1 MGRVGGNRK
10 RNNNPICSS
19 STSVDSRMKTR
30 VLIAEDDFI
39 ILEGSL
45 RPIVSREF
53 EVVAAVGDGQEAVAA
68 AERLRPDV
76 ALLDISLPRLRGFD
90 VARQILAGQPECRIL
105 FVSGYRDEAYIR
117 VAREMGA
124 GGWVFK
130 TQVLSDL
137 IPAIRIALAGGFY
150 EPGAN

>member
-1 MGRVGGNRK
+1 
-10 RNNNPICSS
+10 
-19 STSVDSRMKTR
+19 MKTR

-76 ALLDISLPRLRGFD
+76 ALLDVSLPRLGGFD
-90 VARQILAGQPECRIL
+90 VARKILAGQPECKVL
-105 FVSGYRDEAYIR
+105 FVSNYRDAAYIQA
-117 VAREMGA
+117 AREMGA
-124 GGWVFK
+124 GGYVFK
-130 TQVLSDL
+130 SQVLSEL
-137 IPAIRIALAGGFY
+137 IPAIRIALVAGFY
-150 EPGAN
+150 EPAAK